1 MQHTSSSPQPRKSLR
16 QNYDELVKS
25 QELLKASEMKYRNVI
40 EDQTE
45 FISRFLPD
53 GTHVFANEAYCR
65 YFGMKRDEI
74 IGHRFRP
81 KIPVEDKERLR
92 VFFVS
97 LSPDH
102 PTDTIE
108 NRIIMP
114 DGTLRWQRW
123 SDRAIFD
130 PSGTVTEYQ
139 AVGRDIT
146 EEKATKAALERS
158 EIRFREQYQNNP
170 LAIFTW
176 QHRDGDFILIDFN
189 KAAEA
194 LTSGRAGTYL
204 GRHASDL
211 YAARPEL
218 ISRNRALFLRTDGDF
233 QGWHIEAFSAR
244 TAHPYHCCLR
254 PPGSCHGPHGGHH

>member
-1 MQHTSSSPQPRKSLR
+1 M
-16 QNYDELVKS
+16 
-25 QELLKASEMKYRNVI
+25 
-40 EDQTE
+40 
-45 FISRFLPD
+45 
-53 GTHVFANEAYCR
+53 
-65 YFGMKRDEI
+65 
-74 IGHRFRP
+74 
-81 KIPVEDKERLR
+81 
-92 VFFVS
+92 S

-108 NRIIMP
+108 NRIIVP

-146 EEKATKAALERS
+146 EEKATKEALERS

-176 QHRDGDFILIDFN
+176 QHRDGDFVLIDFN

-194 LTSGRAGTYL
+194 LTSGRAGTL
-204 GRHASDL
+204 PRNTCVRSLCSPAGTR
-211 YAARPEL
+211 
-218 ISRNRALFLRTDGDF
+218 SRDQAVFLRTDGDL
-233 QGWHIEAFSAR
+233 QG
-244 TAHPYHCCLR
+244 
-254 PPGSCHGPHGGHH
+254 